1 MTGIAFAVRERGHD
15 TVRALIKLFHYTK
28 INNCIGFQA
37 PTPLVI
43 DRGKDVT
50 TWKQRLQVYNTSGTA
65 LFNDGFLERWGQ
77 NDWSPVEADRR
88 AAAELHTQIATRVAT
103 QPLRYGDGVESS
115 ALDSLYRLFDITRE
129 IQDRHFGATHFEM
142 LAWQVLNAHIRPF
155 TSKWHRRSVSG
166 ALSALDDT
174 DAFRSDLE
182 ELRPLVLL
190 FDELLLDIRDGQRP
204 LPAPADD
211 NANERLENEM
221 AESLE
226 WGISPT
232 GSETQKACAKEINAA
247 ERKAIE
253 ERRNTYSIDPERD
266 YATGLALSG
275 GGIRS
280 ATFSLGVLIALAR
293 RNLLPD
299 FDYLSTVSGGGY
311 LGSFL
316 TTFLS
321 TTSDETDNRSS
332 NLGLR
337 SSQRPFLKEEGEA
350 QAIRHLRHHSKYLHT
365 SLVERVV
372 MAASQI
378 YGMLVNGLALALL
391 PSLFALVEYLVRTTA
406 DSRLPDLHLDLAA
419 IAAMGAITIAVPLLV
434 RFVPWVRTHA
444 DPVLAWLV
452 APLLLLASW
461 QALGWLHRY
470 MDFFGTSRLGIPM
483 HTLMLI
489 AAGAIPLVCACAIAL
504 LGRRNARM
512 QIPLAA
518 IAGCVAPVFVV
529 ELELLIYQW
538 LCGAGPNLTNW
549 AWLPLGRV
557 SLLGLALLITYF
569 VVCMPLDINFTSPH
583 RHYRR
588 KLAEAFLIQPTR
600 EENPERPFDTGIRIK
615 LSEMNPCARA
625 PYHLLNGALNVPASN
640 SPAMQ
645 GRLTDFFVFS
655 RDYCGSPLTGY
666 AKTKVWEG
674 LDSGLDLGTAMAA
687 SGAATSPL
695 MGPQT
700 KHYQTFWLAMLN
712 VRLGYWLKN
721 PFHRFPNACG
731 TPGIIY
737 LLSEMFGRIHEKG
750 RYLNVTD
757 GGHIENL
764 GIYELLRRRCKYI
777 VAIDGEHD
785 PAMTFHALTTLQRL
799 ASIDLG
805 ISIEIDLDDLRLRE
819 DGLSRSH
826 FQMCRIRYPETATK
840 SQGTGYLIYAKL
852 SLTGNEGEFIRRYR
866 MDEPAFPHHPTAN
879 QFFTEAQFEAY
890 RSLGEHVGDKLFMKA
905 IVGEVASGQSLSIQE
920 WFRLA
925 GRSILA

>member
-1 MTGIAFAVRERGHD
+1 M
-15 TVRALIKLFHYTK
+15 
-28 INNCIGFQA
+28 
-37 PTPLVI
+37 
-43 DRGKDVT
+43 
-50 TWKQRLQVYNTSGTA
+50 
-65 LFNDGFLERWGQ
+65 
-77 NDWSPVEADRR
+77 
-88 AAAELHTQIATRVAT
+88 
-103 QPLRYGDGVESS
+103 
-115 ALDSLYRLFDITRE
+115 
-129 IQDRHFGATHFEM
+129 
-142 LAWQVLNAHIRPF
+142 
-155 TSKWHRRSVSG
+155 
-166 ALSALDDT
+166 
-174 DAFRSDLE
+174 
-182 ELRPLVLL
+182 
-190 FDELLLDIRDGQRP
+190 
-204 LPAPADD
+204 
-211 NANERLENEM
+211 
-221 AESLE
+221 
-226 WGISPT
+226 
-232 GSETQKACAKEINAA
+232 NAA

-253 ERRNTYSIDPERD
+253 QRRNTYGIDPDRD

-316 TTFLS
+316 TAFLS
-321 TTSDETDNRSS
+321 TTSDAPDHRLHD
-332 NLGLR
+332 LGLR
-337 SSQRPFLKEEGEA
+337 PSQRPFLKEEGEA

-365 SLVERVV
+365 SLLERVV
-372 MAASQI
+372 LAASQI

-391 PSLFALVEYLVRTTA
+391 PAVFALVEYLIRTTA
-406 DSRLPDLHLDLAA
+406 GSRLPDLHPGFAATATLVA
-419 IAAMGAITIAVPLLV
+419 IAIAVPLLV
-434 RFVPWVRTHA
+434 RFIPWFRTHA
-444 DPVLAWLV
+444 DLVLASLA

-461 QALGWLHRY
+461 ELLGWLHHHI
-470 MDFFGTSRLGIPM
+470 DFFDSNPHAMPL
-483 HTLMLI
+483 HTLTFI
-489 AAGAIPLVCACAIAL
+489 AAGAIPVVCACVIAL

-538 LCGAGPNLTNW
+538 LTGAGPNLASW
-549 AWLPLGRV
+549 AWLPSTRV
-557 SLLGLALLITYF
+557 SLLALALLTIYF
-569 VVCMPLDINFTSPH
+569 VVCVPLDINFTSPH

-588 KLAEAFLIQPTR
+588 KLAEAFLIQPAR
-600 EENPERPFDTGIRIK
+600 SENPERPFDTGVRIK
-615 LSEMNPCARA
+615 LSEMNPNARA

-666 AKTKVWEG
+666 AKTQVWEG
-674 LDSGLDLGTAMAA
+674 LDSGLDLRTAMAT

-712 VRLGYWLKN
+712 IRLGYWLKN
-721 PFHRFPNACG
+721 PFHRFACTRG
-731 TPGIIY
+731 TPGVTY
-737 LLSEMFGRIHEKG
+737 LLSEMFGRLHEKG

-764 GIYELLRRRCKYI
+764 GVYELLRRRCKYI

-826 FQMCRIRYPETATK
+826 FQLCRIRYPATATK
-840 SQGTGYLIYAKL
+840 APGTGYLIYAKL

-905 IVGEVASGQSLSIQE
+905 IVGELAGEQSVSVEE